1 MTLHSDNNKDVII
14 ERRYHKHKS
23 ANVTSRVASIA
34 CANKNTQ
41 PTTNDLHQQTY
52 RILCLYRFLCH
63 FPPVSPVACM
73 KATLPRVDSLSWL
86 GSLQAWPLKRLA
98 FLTGI
103 RSTGTKNEIRSL
115 LEDSLIRPRLPHANS
130 RILSVDMGVKNLA
143 FCLLDV
149 RQTGWNSGKSSP
161 LCLSKWKRL
170 DLSNRLMSGSA
181 SGVAAKSP
189 STTSEGDDP
198 IVEDASS
205 VAPQADM
212 YSPPQ
217 LSKVAYTLASEFV
230 SHKPDVILIERQR
243 FRSGG
248 APAIQEWTVRVNML
262 ESMLWACFETMRHER
277 GSASGTS
284 FPDVVP
290 MGPRTIGSYWLAQAA
305 DADIAPADVSY
316 HLGGARLEESTAAP
330 SETKRSSLEK
340 KDKIALVRSWLRP
353 ESKATAFDAAL
364 DPVVSLFRPSVKS
377 SVSKLPRK
385 RKGKT
390 VESDISSNADDAVE
404 RVAKS
409 GKLDDLADCLVQGVT
424 FALWEE
430 NRRRVLEYGQSLDRK
445 K

>member
-1 MTLHSDNNKDVII
+1 
-14 ERRYHKHKS
+14 
-23 ANVTSRVASIA
+23 
-34 CANKNTQ
+34 
-41 PTTNDLHQQTY
+41 
-52 RILCLYRFLCH
+52 
-63 FPPVSPVACM
+63 M
-73 KATLPRVDSLSWL
+73 KAILPRADTLSWL

-115 LEDSLIRPRLPHANS
+115 LEGSLIKPRLPHGNS

-143 FCLLDV
+143 FCLLEV
-149 RQTGWNSGKSSP
+149 RQTGWNSGKPSP
-161 LCLSKWKRL
+161 LHLSKWKRL
-170 DLSNRLMSGSA
+170 DLSNRLMSDPA
-181 SGVAAKSP
+181 SGVSVKAP
-189 STTSEGDDP
+189 SATSEGDEP
-198 IVEDASS
+198 AVEDAS
-205 VAPQADM
+205 APQADM

-217 LSKVAYTLASEFV
+217 LSKVAYTLASEFIN
-230 SHKPDVILIERQR
+230 HKPDVILIERQR

-277 GSASGTS
+277 SSAARAS
-284 FPDVVP
+284 FPDVIP

-316 HLGGARLEESTAAP
+316 HLGEARLEESKAAP

-353 ESKATAFDAAL
+353 ESKAVAVDAVL
-364 DPVVSLFRPSVKS
+364 DPVVSLFRPPVKS
-377 SVSKLPRK
+377 SVPKSVKK
-385 RKGKT
+385 RKGKD
-390 VESDISSNADDAVE
+390 VESDVPSGNDDVVE

-424 FALWEE
+424 FALWEA
-430 NRRRVLEYGQSLDRK
+430 NRRGVLEYGKSLEKRK
-445 K
+445 